1 MSKIIFTK
9 IFCPPVR
16 MLHRLGSPSQPVL
29 SHHPSQ
35 EEGRTGGS
43 QSSPGPGHQALPW
56 VQRWAKPGTRAQ
68 AVWEHLPMSPK
79 ECTISPFGLPCLWA
93 SPEQAAR
100 PPRGGCSQ
108 SPHSLITRQV
118 MIAGNVFLLL
128 KGEER
133 KALLMPYHLVATFPL
148 YVIFAPVIHSISK
161 EEWEDWRVVIKKAEN
176 MEENER
182 LINCQ
187 NCSAMSLRTISALQ
201 LPMELTPL
209 PQYLLLLSK
218 RWWSGVTD
226 ICVSFFYLRKRNW
239 VVPQIIPNLL
249 RARWIQG
256 VDLAQGNTKDVHLA
270 CGRVTFPSAHP
281 LHRFGTLMQQPH
293 GFHSGGSNSVPSAF
307 PIQHIARHSQDYF
320 SRHRSD

>member
-1 MSKIIFTK
+1 
-9 IFCPPVR
+9 
-16 MLHRLGSPSQPVL
+16 
-29 SHHPSQ
+29 
-35 EEGRTGGS
+35 
-43 QSSPGPGHQALPW
+43 
-56 VQRWAKPGTRAQ
+56 
-68 AVWEHLPMSPK
+68 
-79 ECTISPFGLPCLWA
+79 
-93 SPEQAAR
+93 
-100 PPRGGCSQ
+100 
-108 SPHSLITRQV
+108 

-218 RWWSGVTD
+218 R
-226 ICVSFFYLRKRNW
+226 
-239 VVPQIIPNLL
+239 
-249 RARWIQG
+249 
-256 VDLAQGNTKDVHLA
+256 
-270 CGRVTFPSAHP
+270 
-281 LHRFGTLMQQPH
+281 
-293 GFHSGGSNSVPSAF
+293 
-307 PIQHIARHSQDYF
+307 
-320 SRHRSD
+320 